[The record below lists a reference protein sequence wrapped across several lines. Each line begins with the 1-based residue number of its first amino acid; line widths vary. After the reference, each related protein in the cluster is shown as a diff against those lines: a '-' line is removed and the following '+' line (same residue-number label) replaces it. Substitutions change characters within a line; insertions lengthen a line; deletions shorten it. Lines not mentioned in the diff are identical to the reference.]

1 MTSWNRKQSIELA
14 WESAQER
21 KRERWSTRTAF
32 LAIVGVNLL
41 AWAGIAK
48 LVSVLVG

>member
-1 MTSWNRKQSIELA
+1 MTSWNRKQSIEFA
-14 WESAQER
+14 WEIAQE
-21 KRERWSTRTAF
+21 RERWSTRTAF
-32 LAIVGVNLL
+32 LAIIGVNLL